1 MSQDTQN
8 AKISKANKIATD
20 DAAKKSGLIGALYA
34 IGRYFKGSWQEL
46 KQVRWPN
53 RKSTWSMTAAV
64 LIFSGFFVGLIV
76 LLDMGFEELFKLI
89 IK

>member
-1 MSQDTQN
+1 M
-8 AKISKANKIATD
+8 
-20 DAAKKSGLIGALYA
+20 AKKLKLVTAVAKPFLA

-53 RKSTWSMTAAV
+53 RKSTWALMFAV
-64 LIFSGFFVGLIV
+64 IVFSGFFVALIK
-76 LLDMGFEELFKLI
+76 LLDIGFEELFKLV